1 MEVIK
6 LSGNG
11 YYANEIFFRGVT
23 DALVINFKNI
33 MLM

>member
-11 YYANEIFFRGVT
+11 YYANEIFFRVSLT
-23 DALVINFKNI
+23 LLLLTLNNE
-33 MLM
+33 MPM